1 MKKILLLVALVLLSQ
16 NIVFAQKDKN
26 IKESDVPMRYI
37 KDFQNQ
43 ARDAQNASWSMA
55 PDSSAYMVTYN
66 TPEGD
71 KQALRFTKKSTETRY
86 YVDAQYYPH
95 AIQDTVAN
103 LFPKH
108 KIDQVYIRNF
118 NKKMTYQVR
127 IVRTKGFLFWRKE
140 AEPKILSFETNCKLI
155 EALDEE

>member
-1 MKKILLLVALVLLSQ
+1 MKKIFLLIALVLLSQ
-16 NIVFAQKDKN
+16 SIVFAQKDKN
-26 IKESDVPMRYI
+26 IKESDVPIRYI

-43 ARDAQNASWSMA
+43 VQGAQNTYWTMA
-55 PDSSAYMVTYN
+55 PDSSAYMVTFN
-66 TPEGD
+66 TAEGD
-71 KQALRFTKKSTETRY
+71 KQALRFTPKSTETRY
-86 YVDAQYYPH
+86 YVASEYYPH
-95 AIQDTVAN
+95 AIQDTIAH

-108 KIDQVYIRNF
+108 NINEVYIRNY